1 MDPDTSPSSSSSSPV
16 VSYLINSCGLSEDR
30 AVSIGKKLPLTTTTS
45 YLETIITTLESYGFT
60 KSHISKI
67 IIKTPR
73 FLEYGRCGHLK
84 LKLGYFKSKEIST
97 LEMVKFLICSPE
109 ILIRGLKDKII
120 PLFDSISSIVG
131 SDRDTFK
138 VIGNTY
144 NDMRCLSVEFIQERI
159 SGNLQVLRDE
169 GIPERV
175 IVNFL
180 IQVPKVCL
188 ISTDKFKERVQDVK
202 DMGINPHKTPSRFVS
217 WIRMLVVCSKTTLE
231 AKMNVLRK
239 WGWPEDILL
248 DQVLKNPGFMTISVA
263 KIEAVLDYLVTQMGY
278 NISSFVKV
286 LGVFNYSLEK
296 RIIPRISV
304 HRFLISMGLIKC
316 NGTLSGVLNITD
328 ENFLRKF
335 VMSYKVEAPELLQ
348 IYNQASITCVTEGS
362 QSEEGTN
369 CPERAIESVAALP
382 KVAKLVDKNDAGKP
396 KKKASSRD
404 LVEPEEE
411 LDKEKESMKSR
422 KPRKILKKPEKKV
435 DKVQGGA
442 AEEKGGHHNIDFDEE
457 EKDKSKEE
465 EETVVVRVVGKVLD
479 GSLAIGLKRKV
490 ALDKEVYPK
499 KAKKPKKVL
508 KKSKKRVEEVQGDTA
523 KKEEEDKSKEEGET
537 VVVPMLEELKNAKR
551 HKKKFVNKDDVE
563 TPELL
568 QVYNQASITCVME
581 DSQSEE
587 VTKCPE
593 RAIESVAA
601 LPKVAKLVDE
611 SGAGKPKKKASS
623 RDLVEPEEELDKEE
637 ESKAA
642 KKPRKFL
649 KRSKKRVED
658 LQDGCEKKEKRGHS
672 NIEFD
677 AEEKD
682 KVEEEKE
689 IVAVPIAGEVL
700 EGSLAS
706 GLKRKVALD
715 KEEDPKKVKN
725 PRKVLK
731 KSKKKVEEMQG
742 DAAKKEEEDKSK
754 EEEEIVVVPMVEVL
768 KKAKRPKKKFVN
780 KDDVETPELLQASN
794 MRANEDLQS
803 EEVVFC
809 PEKAT
814 ESAAA
819 LPKVAKV
826 VDKNQVGKLKKKA
839 SSSDLVEQEEE
850 LEKEEESKTAKKPRK
865 ILKRS
870 KKRVEELQDGCAMK
884 EKRGHSNIEFDAEEK
899 DMVEEEKEI
908 VAVPIVGEVLEGS
921 LASGIKRKVA
931 LDKEEDPKK
940 VKNPRK
946 VLKKSKKK
954 VEEMQGDAA
963 KKEEEDKSKEEEEIV
978 VVPMVEVLK
987 KAKRPKKKFVN
998 KDDVE
1003 TPELLQASNMRA
1015 NEDLQSEEVIFC
1027 PEKATESAAALPKV
1041 AKVVDKNQVGKLKK
1055 KASSSD
1061 LVEQEEELEK
1071 EEESKTAKKPRKI
1084 LKRSKKRVEELQDGC
1099 AMKEKRGHSN
1109 IEFDAEEKD
1118 MVEEEKEIVAVP
1130 IVGEVLEGSLASGI
1144 KRKVALDK
1152 EEDPKKVKNPRKV
1165 LKKSKKKVE
1174 EMQGD
1179 AAKKEEEDKSKEEE
1193 EIVVVPMVEV
1203 LKKAKRPKKK
1213 FVNKDDVETPEL
1225 LQASNMRAN
1234 EDLQSEEVIFC
1245 PEKATESAA
1254 ALPKV
1259 AKVVDKNQV
1268 GKLKK
1273 KASSSDLVEQE
1284 EELEKEEESKT
1295 AKKPR
1300 KILKR
1305 SKKRVEELQDG
1316 CAMKE
1321 KRGHSNV
1328 EFDAEK
1334 KDKVEEEKEIVAVPM
1349 GGRELEGSQ
1358 VSALKRKIS
1367 LDKRGDLKKVK
1378 KLKKVL
1384 KRSKKKV
1391 EEVQGDDVEK
1401 PEEHNS
1407 KENIEF
1413 DAEEKD
1419 KFEEEKEIVAVPM
1432 GGRVLEG
1439 SQVSALEKKI
1449 ALDKGEDLTKV
1460 KKLKKVLKKSKKK
1473 VEEVQGD
1480 DVKKPEEHK
1489 SNEEEEMAAV
1499 PMVENIS

>member
-803 EEVVFC
+803 EE
-809 PEKAT
+809 
-814 ESAAA
+814 
-819 LPKVAKV
+819 
-826 VDKNQVGKLKKKA
+826 
-839 SSSDLVEQEEE
+839 
-850 LEKEEESKTAKKPRK
+850 TAKKPRK

-1015 NEDLQSEEVIFC
+1015 NEDLQSEE
-1027 PEKATESAAALPKV
+1027 
-1041 AKVVDKNQVGKLKK
+1041 
-1055 KASSSD
+1055 
-1061 LVEQEEELEK
+1061 
-1071 EEESKTAKKPRKI
+1071 TAKKPRKI

-1234 EDLQSEEVIFC
+1234 EDLQSEE
-1245 PEKATESAA
+1245 
-1254 ALPKV
+1254 
-1259 AKVVDKNQV
+1259 
-1268 GKLKK
+1268 
-1273 KASSSDLVEQE
+1273 
-1284 EELEKEEESKT
+1284 T

-1499 PMVENIS
+1499 PMVLGLLLVISARDSGIVPRASHPLAEDFNYESSAVVYVSGQHMPSLQFPRTKAMRYMNVLSSSSLLSLLHLQ